1 MSEPSIAD
9 TKVPSEMPELTFG
22 EKAVGLKFNHA
33 EGTTKDTVHELKV
46 RYAQIIDMHNEAIA
60 AEQNQEHV
68 DGEVI
73 RLHKVAITELQG
85 TQMWSVKAATWE
97 RNQ

>member
-1 MSEPSIAD
+1 MDQNNQAPETPR
-9 TKVPSEMPELTFG
+9 ELTFG
-22 EKAVGLKFNHA
+22 EKAVGLKFNP
-33 EGTTKDTVHELKV
+33 GGSDKVNILKE
-46 RYAQIIDMHNEAIA
+46 RYASLIDFHNEAIA
-60 AEQNQEHV
+60 DEQNEEYP

-73 RLHKVAITELQG
+73 RLHRVAITELQG

>member
-1 MSEPSIAD
+1 M
-9 TKVPSEMPELTFG
+9 TELTFG

-33 EGTTKDTVHELKV
+33 EGETHDKVHDLKV
-46 RYAQIIDMHNEAIA
+46 KYAALIDFHNEAIA
-60 AEQNQEHV
+60 DEQNQEHP